1 MDRRGI
7 ISEDQ
12 RRLVFTSVEPE
23 ISAARERFERLQQ
36 GASMNLYDELYS
48 LTGEMEAASI
58 DYAVCGGLAL
68 AIHGHPRFTKAID
81 LLVRSEDVER
91 IVALLDRIG
100 FILDSGTMPMGT
112 DQIPLDIRRI
122 SRAVETEL
130 LTVDL
135 LMVNPHFQDVWD
147 DRDMV
152 EWQGHQLQVVSARGL
167 AKLKRFAGRK
177 QDLADLERLGLGS
190 EVNDGNS

>member
-1 MDRRGI
+1 
-7 ISEDQ
+7 
-12 RRLVFTSVEPE
+12 
-23 ISAARERFERLQQ
+23 
-36 GASMNLYDELYS
+36 MNLYDELYS